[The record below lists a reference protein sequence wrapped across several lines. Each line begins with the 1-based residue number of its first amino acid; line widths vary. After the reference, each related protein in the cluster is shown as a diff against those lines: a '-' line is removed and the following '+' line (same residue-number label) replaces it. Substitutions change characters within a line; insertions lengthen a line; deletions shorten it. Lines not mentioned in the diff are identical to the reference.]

1 MPLQNEIVSAYG
13 DKYHQHRK
21 YKTKSA
27 GAQEA
32 HEAIRPTYFNQH
44 TIGSDGSEKRLYELI
59 WKRAIASQM
68 SEAQFEKTTAKISVS
83 TRKEELV
90 ANGEVMK
97 FDGFLKVYLESSD
110 DEDDAQQEGE
120 NAMLPPLTRGQRLAL
135 QELSA
140 TERFSRPPARYTE
153 ASLVKKLEELGIGRP
168 STYAPTIST
177 IQNRG
182 YVVKEEREGKQRN
195 FRVLTLKNGSI
206 TKEEKTENTGAE
218 KGKLFPTDIGAVVND
233 FLVLYI

>member
-1 MPLQNEIVSAYG
+1 
-13 DKYHQHRK
+13 
-21 YKTKSA
+21 
-27 GAQEA
+27 
-32 HEAIRPTYFNQH
+32 
-44 TIGSDGSEKRLYELI
+44 
-59 WKRAIASQM
+59 
-68 SEAQFEKTTAKISVS
+68 
-83 TRKEELV
+83 LV

-110 DEDDAQQEGE
+110 EDDDMQNGDD
-120 NAMLPPLTRGQRLAL
+120 NAILPPMTKGQKLDL
-135 QELSA
+135 QEMSA
-140 TERFSRPPARYTE
+140 TERFTRPAARYTE

-195 FRVLTLKNGSI
+195 FRVLTLKNGNI
-206 TKEEKTENTGAE
+206 IKEQKTENTGAE

-233 FLVLYI
+233 FLVNYFNGIVDFNFTASVEKQFDEIAQGLK